1 MCIPQNMDRYI
12 YIYIIIYIHNGFD
25 PSPHGCLSK
34 ASLKQWCGAWSVF
47 FRASACRLARGIPAI
62 SGAIVCGIAFA
73 LAVGAAGAAGA
84 AGASGAGA
92 AGGAAAGAVAGAAG
106 AGAAGGAAAV
116 FGMAVDAPGRVGTGS
131 AGGFAAAGDF
141 PCCWQLAK
149 YSARSC
155 E

>member
-1 MCIPQNMDRYI
+1 MDR

-25 PSPHGCLSK
+25 PSRHGCLSK

-73 LAVGAAGAAGA
+73 LAVGA
-84 AGASGAGA
+84 AGA

-155 E
+155 A